1 MLNEPPASFP
11 GGWSHKTRKPGEKF
25 GGARYILKKKIG
37 QGEWTEVWL
46 ARDVKWERDVT
57 LKFLPTQLLENG
69 HFLEHID
76 DEVRRSAQ
84 LAHPAIA
91 RVFDFVYE
99 PQAAAIAT
107 EYVDGWPLSALK
119 LDRPQN
125 RFGMEEINLWTHQVC
140 AALDYSHHE
149 FCLVHRDLNPSNL
162 LLNGRD
168 QLKVT
173 DFGIA
178 HAIRNAA
185 AQASDSKHRRIAYFS
200 PQQLGGAE
208 ASVLDDIYALGATI
222 YELSTGTPPFYQG
235 ELNNQI
241 LEAVAPRM
249 NDRLHELGV
258 NDLIPS
264 AWEDT
269 IAACLSKDP
278 GKRPQSASEVLR
290 GLEKTWATSQV
301 VSPLRT
307 RLHLRKEA
315 IRNFASDKFRVWPRA
330 FERFIKFRPRAEQVI
345 NAFRRN
351 PKLLFRTILAL
362 AAINLAIA
370 LWFLFRR

>member
-1 MLNEPPASFP
+1 MLNEPPASLP
-11 GGWSHKTRKPGEKF
+11 GGWSHKTRMPGEKI
-25 GGARYILKKKIG
+25 GGARYILKRKLG
-37 QGEWTEVWL
+37 HGEWTEVCL

-57 LKFLPTQLLENG
+57 LKFLPAQLLENG
-69 HFLEHID
+69 HFLEQVD
-76 DEVRRSAQ
+76 EEVRRSAQ

-91 RVFDFVYE
+91 RVFDFLYE
-99 PQAAAIAT
+99 PQAAAIAM

-119 LDRPQN
+119 LDRPHN
-125 RFGMEEINLWTHQVC
+125 RFRIEEINLWTHQVC

-185 AQASDSKHRRIAYFS
+185 SHASDTTRGRIAYFS

-222 YELSTGTPPFYQG
+222 FELSTGTAPFHQG
-235 ELNNQI
+235 ELKTQI
-241 LEAVAPRM
+241 LEAVAPGM
-249 NDRLHELGV
+249 NDRLQELGV
-258 NDLIPS
+258 NDPVPI
-264 AWEDT
+264 AWEET
-269 IAACLSKDP
+269 VAACLSKDP

-290 GLEKTWATSQV
+290 GLGKTRAAAQV
-301 VSPLRT
+301 VTPLRR
-307 RLHLRKEA
+307 RLQLREEA
-315 IRNFASDKFRVWPRA
+315 IRNFAFDKFRVWRV
-330 FERFIKFRPRAEQVI
+330 FEWSMKFRSRADQLVD
-345 NAFRRN
+345 AFRRN
-351 PKLLFRTILAL
+351 PRRLLAIILTL
-362 AAINLAIA
+362 AAINLGIG